1 MVLVRTA
8 DLEEVVVRN
17 LVLICIK
24 ENLGSTAAGFH
35 HIRFLKYL
43 YSKYNRYAICLIEM
57 SFSTSEIAG
66 NFAIDI
72 TNITENS
79 EAIIS
84 SLSSLIIKNYQL
96 LYSFGLSETF
106 FLFF

>member
-66 NFAIDI
+66 NFAIDFFKKPFEI
-72 TNITENS
+72 NLKFEKQLILLQS
-79 EAIIS
+79 EI
-84 SLSSLIIKNYQL
+84 
-96 LYSFGLSETF
+96 F
-106 FLFF
+106 